1 MAYFSVV
8 PIRESNSMQT
18 TVTPGSGP
26 EASKLAIKLVEW
38 NYGPVCKVRY
48 HEHSFLGS
56 IIGIGL
62 IFSVLL

>member
-1 MAYFSVV
+1 
-8 PIRESNSMQT
+8 MQT

-48 HEHSFLGS
+48 HERSFLGS
-56 IIGIGL
+56 IIVVGL